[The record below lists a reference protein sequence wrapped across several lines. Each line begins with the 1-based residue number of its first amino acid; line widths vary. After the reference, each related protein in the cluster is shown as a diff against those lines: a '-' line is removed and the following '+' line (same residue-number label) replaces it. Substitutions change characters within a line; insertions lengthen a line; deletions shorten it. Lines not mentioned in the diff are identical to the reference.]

1 MTIFFE
7 MLIAIIIGTLCGIIT
22 GLAPGI
28 HVNLIVTLVVGSSG
42 ILLKYTTP
50 EILCIFI
57 IALSITHIFLE
68 FIPSTFLGAPDASTI
83 LSVLPGHRYLLAG
96 NGMMAVKLSCIGCF
110 FGILMSAILVYPT
123 IKLIP
128 AIYPFIKEYMAF
140 FLVII
145 IGLMILQNTKKV
157 WAITVFLF
165 AGVLGLLVLK
175 YSTVKEPLFP
185 LLTGLFG
192 TATLILSMKERNS
205 IPEQYKTEDIALD
218 KKIAVKALCS
228 GQCSAIVMA
237 LFPGL
242 SPAIAALFGM
252 QLTKNIGDHGYMIL
266 QGCINSAGFIVSIM
280 TLYTIEKARNGA
292 VAGIQEIT
300 MSLGKT
306 EIVLFIITAIITAAV
321 AVPITFWFGRIF
333 AEYVP
338 RISYKK
344 LSITICGI
352 IVILTIMLSSWQGL
366 LVLITATAIGIIP
379 GIVKVTRTMAMG
391 CLLVPTLVYY
401 VGMG

>member
-1 MTIFFE
+1 MTLFFE
-7 MLIAIIIGTLCGIIT
+7 MLIAIIMGTFCGIIT

-28 HVNLIVTLVVGSSG
+28 HVNLVVTLVIGSSG
-42 ILLKYTTP
+42 ILLKYTSP

-110 FGILMSAILVYPT
+110 FGIIMSSVLVYPT

-140 FLVII
+140 FLIII

-157 WAITVFLF
+157 WAITVFLL
-165 AGVLGLLVLK
+165 AGILGLLVLK
-175 YSTVKEPLFP
+175 YSTVKDPLFP

-192 TATLILSMKERNS
+192 TATLILSMNERNS
-205 IPEQYKTEDIALD
+205 IPEQYRTEHIAVD
-218 KKIAVKALCS
+218 KKTAIKALCS

-252 QLTKNIGDHGYMIL
+252 QLTKNIGDHGYMML
-266 QGCINSAGFIVSIM
+266 QGCINSAGFIVSII

-300 MSLGKT
+300 TSLGKT
-306 EIVLFIITAIITAAV
+306 EILLFIITAIIAAAV

-333 AEYVP
+333 ALYVP
-338 RISYKK
+338 RIPYKK

-352 IVILTIMLSSWQGL
+352 IILLTIILSSWQGL

-391 CLLVPTLVYY
+391 CLLVPIVVFYLW
-401 VGMG
+401 

>member
-7 MLIAIIIGTLCGIIT
+7 MLIAIIIGTLCGIVT

-28 HVNLIVTLVVGSSG
+28 HVNLVVTLVIGSSS

-110 FGILMSAILVYPT
+110 FGIIISSILVYPVM
-123 IKLIP
+123 KLIP
-128 AIYPFIKEYMAF
+128 AIYPFIKNYMAF
-140 FLVII
+140 FLLCI

-157 WAITVFLF
+157 WATTVFLL
-165 AGVLGLLVLK
+165 AGILGLLVLQ
-175 YSTVKEPLFP
+175 YSSVKDPLFP

-218 KKIAVKALCS
+218 KKTAVKALCS

-266 QGCINSAGFIVSIM
+266 QGCINSAGFIVSII

-292 VAGIQEIT
+292 VAGIQQLAMNLGQIEI
-300 MSLGKT
+300 L
-306 EIVLFIITAIITAAV
+306 LFIITALVTAAI
-321 AVPITFWFGRIF
+321 AVPITFWIGRIF
-333 AEYVP
+333 AKYVP
-338 RISYKK
+338 RIPYRK

-352 IVILTIMLSSWQGL
+352 IVVLTLILSSWQGL

-391 CLLVPTLVYY
+391 CLLVPTVVYY
-401 VGMG
+401 LW

>member
-1 MTIFFE
+1 M
-7 MLIAIIIGTLCGIIT
+7 
-22 GLAPGI
+22 
-28 HVNLIVTLVVGSSG
+28 
-42 ILLKYTTP
+42 
-50 EILCIFI
+50 FI

-110 FGILMSAILVYPT
+110 FGIIISSILVYPVM
-123 IKLIP
+123 KLIP
-128 AIYPFIKEYMAF
+128 AIYPFIKNYMAF
-140 FLVII
+140 FLLCI

-157 WAITVFLF
+157 WATTVFLL
-165 AGVLGLLVLK
+165 AGILGLLVLQ
-175 YSTVKEPLFP
+175 YSSVKDPLFP

-218 KKIAVKALCS
+218 KKTAVKALCS

-266 QGCINSAGFIVSIM
+266 QGCINSAGFIVSII

-292 VAGIQEIT
+292 VAGIQQLAMNLGQIEI
-300 MSLGKT
+300 L
-306 EIVLFIITAIITAAV
+306 LFIITALVTAAI
-321 AVPITFWFGRIF
+321 AVPITFWIGRIF
-333 AEYVP
+333 AKYVP
-338 RISYKK
+338 RIPYRK

-352 IVILTIMLSSWQGL
+352 IVVLTLILSSWQGL

-391 CLLVPTLVYY
+391 CLLVPTVVYY
-401 VGMG
+401 LW

>member
-1 MTIFFE
+1 MTLFFE
-7 MLIAIIIGTLCGIIT
+7 MLIAITIGTLCGIVT

-28 HVNLIVTLVVGSSG
+28 HVNLVVTIVIGSSG
-42 ILLKYTTP
+42 ILLKYTTQ

-110 FGILMSAILVYPT
+110 FGIIISSIFVYPVM
-123 IKLIP
+123 KLIP
-128 AIYPFIKEYMAF
+128 AIYPFIKNYMAL
-140 FLVII
+140 FLLGI

-157 WAITVFLF
+157 WAITVFVL
-165 AGVLGLLVLK
+165 AGILGLLVLK
-175 YSTVKEPLFP
+175 YSSVKDPLFP

-192 TATLILSMKERNS
+192 TATLILSMNERNS
-205 IPEQYKTEDIALD
+205 IPEQYKTQDIAVD
-218 KKIAVKALCS
+218 KKTAVKAICS

-266 QGCINSAGFIVSIM
+266 QGCINSAGFIVSII

-292 VAGIQEIT
+292 VAGIQQLA
-300 MSLGKT
+300 MNLGQT
-306 EIVLFIITAIITAAV
+306 EILVFIITAIVAAAL

-333 AEYVP
+333 AKYVP
-338 RISYKK
+338 RIPYKK
-344 LSITICGI
+344 LSTAICGI
-352 IVILTIMLSSWQGL
+352 IIILTIILSSWQGL
-366 LVLITATAIGIIP
+366 LVLMTATAIGIIP

-401 VGMG
+401 L

>member
-1 MTIFFE
+1 MIIFFE
-7 MLIAIIIGTLCGIIT
+7 MLIAIIIGTLCGIVT

-28 HVNLIVTLVVGSSG
+28 HVNLVVTLVIGSSG
-42 ILLKYTTP
+42 ILLKHTTP

-110 FGILMSAILVYPT
+110 FGIIISSILVYPV

-128 AIYPFIKEYMAF
+128 AIYPFIKNYMAF
-140 FLVII
+140 FLLFI
-145 IGLMILQNTKKV
+145 IGLMILQNTKKI
-157 WAITVFLF
+157 WAITVFLL

-175 YSTVKEPLFP
+175 YSSVKDPLFP

-192 TATLILSMKERNS
+192 TATLILSMNERNS
-205 IPEQYKTEDIALD
+205 IPEQYKTEEIAVD
-218 KKIAVKALCS
+218 KKIAVKALFS

-252 QLTKNIGDHGYMIL
+252 QLTKNIGDHGYMML
-266 QGCINSAGFIVSIM
+266 QGCINSAGFIVSII

-292 VAGIQEIT
+292 VAGIQELA
-300 MSLGKT
+300 MNLGQT
-306 EIVLFIITAIITAAV
+306 EILLFIITALVVAAV

-333 AEYVP
+333 AVYVP
-338 RISYKK
+338 RIPYRK
-344 LSITICGI
+344 LSITICGV
-352 IVILTIMLSSWQGL
+352 IVVLTIVLSSWQGI

-391 CLLVPTLVYY
+391 CLLVPTVVYY
-401 VGMG
+401 LW